1 VSNAGQRVEQM
12 ERIKHQLGLV
22 LGRSLIPLLALLIIA
37 GTLWWGPW
45 ITLVAAAVLWLTIGH
60 LV

>member
-1 VSNAGQRVEQM
+1 MTTRLARIGHHFGQT
-12 ERIKHQLGLV
+12 
-22 LGRSLIPLLALLIIA
+22 LGRALIPLLALLIIL

-45 ITLVAAAVLWLTIGH
+45 ITLVVAAVLWYGIGH